1 MDAFRKRLQKA
12 FSAAMPYAS
21 WAIGI
26 ALCLAAVIVAVAY
39 LPDTIKQADL
49 SSHIAL
55 VTQVL
60 SVLVGFAFVGATL
73 YLSSYGISDKVSGL
87 LKGITEYANKLKS
100 DYLDRD
106 SEHRK
111 LSNTGFIET
120 SFSRTGISRLKFN
133 DPNVEG
139 YSNFYVYRPYWDG
152 VWYQVYDSPFSKEQ
166 KSDEQLAAIQALH
179 ETVVCAAKIFGIIF
193 ELRTHKLNLISLKS
207 GSQGSKVFIKRFEAF
222 VSDFQSLKKGITPDQ
237 MKSSDASMLVR
248 MALNSEHYM
257 YEELNEYA
265 EEVSWDPYEVTYF
278 EVIVNEY
285 FIWLTYLLL
294 HVGHLRFAILESR
307 APGLLTRISDATKEK
322 YNVSSLME
330 TKKTAF
336 ELRKE
341 AISAFGV
348 NKRYKEIRVGAIPG
362 VGSGVITLLVIVLF
376 WPLSS
381 ALTEPLHIKFLFG
394 LLFGLGIL
402 GIIKSGEFVVLM
414 LIGTMNRINR
424 SPMGSH
430 G

>member
-1 MDAFRKRLQKA
+1 MDTFQKRLQKA

-21 WAIGI
+21 WVIGI
-26 ALCLAAVIVAVAY
+26 ALCLTAIFVAVSY
-39 LPDTIKQADL
+39 FPDTVKQADL
-49 SSHIAL
+49 SSNIAL

-87 LKGITEYANKLKS
+87 LKGISEYANKLKV
-100 DYLDRD
+100 DYLDKD

-111 LSNTGFIET
+111 LSSSGFIEA

-133 DPNVEG
+133 DPSVEG
-139 YSNFYVYRPYWDG
+139 YSKYYIYRPYWDG
-152 VWYQVYDSPFSKEQ
+152 VWYQVYDSPYFNEQ
-166 KSDEQLAAIQALH
+166 KSREQLAAIQALH
-179 ETVVCAAKIFGIIF
+179 ETAVCAAKILGIIF
-193 ELRTHKLNLISLKS
+193 ELRKHKLNLISHKA
-207 GSQGSKVFIKRFEAF
+207 GSRGSKGFIKRFEAF
-222 VSDFQSLKKGITPDQ
+222 INDFQSLKKGGTPDQ
-237 MKSSDASMLVR
+237 MRSSDASILVK

-285 FIWLTYLLL
+285 FIWLSYLLF
-294 HVGHLRFAILESR
+294 HIGRLRFAILESR
-307 APGLLTRISDATKEK
+307 VPGLLARISDATKEK
-322 YNVSSLME
+322 HSAKSLIE
-330 TKKTAF
+330 TKEIAF

-348 NKRYKEIRVGAIPG
+348 NKRYKDIRAGAIPG
-362 VGSGVITLLVIVLF
+362 VGSGVLALLVIVLF

-381 ALTEPLHIKFLFG
+381 TLTEPLHIKLLFG
-394 LLFGLGIL
+394 VLFGLGVL

-414 LIGTMNRINR
+414 LIGTMKRINR
-424 SPMGSH
+424 TPMGSH